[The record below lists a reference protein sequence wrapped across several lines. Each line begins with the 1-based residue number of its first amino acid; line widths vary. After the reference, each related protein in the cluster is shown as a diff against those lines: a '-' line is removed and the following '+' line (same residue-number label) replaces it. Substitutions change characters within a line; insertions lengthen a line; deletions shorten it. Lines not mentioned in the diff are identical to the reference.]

1 MNVFIR
7 KDGVDTEIFNP
18 NMFKGDDYIMVYW
31 ISDIVSPLYFAKDN
45 IIIDDEHITLYKF
58 NKVSETISMADVKSG
73 KVEIHANSITFYNDT
88 EED

>member
-1 MNVFIR
+1 MDVFIK

-18 NMFKGDDYIMVYW
+18 NMFKSDDYIMVFW

-45 IIIDDEHITLYKF
+45 VVIDDEHITLYKF
-58 NKVSETISMADVKSG
+58 DEFAETISISDVKSG
-73 KVEIHANSITFYNDT
+73 KVEIHADSITFHDDA